1 MKGRPIWGW
10 SRHRFEELRRPSVVM
25 NKEQNVV
32 HVDDVSLAPEV
43 YSRPWGGLP
52 FLYSFGHCGQLP
64 PVKMKSMYDKSSAKT
79 NTADQ
84 KGKIAI
90 HDFLYPRNK
99 KECQSTIV
107 VMNEVIRQADNKFK
121 GFLHRVEDGCLNGDD
136 VDFIHYCCIDRLS
149 QKEREQFKSA
159 ISLVS

>member
-1 MKGRPIWGW
+1 
-10 SRHRFEELRRPSVVM
+10 M

-90 HDFLYPRNK
+90 HDFLYVTK
-99 KECQSTIV
+99 KNVNLQ
-107 VMNEVIRQADNKFK
+107 
-121 GFLHRVEDGCLNGDD
+121 LL
-136 VDFIHYCCIDRLS
+136 
-149 QKEREQFKSA
+149 
-159 ISLVS
+159 